1 MKQHPLRFVFFLL
14 VTGMGTAWGQC
25 EADATIYLTD
35 YTFTPTNLT
44 IAVGQTIAFVNAEG
58 THNVDGTAANNPVS
72 FFLEETGGNID
83 GVCMG
88 TVTFDVPGV
97 YSFNSSVGL
106 QPELGMT
113 GTIIVDAET
122 LCDKLVNLSGAYDAG
137 QSSWAFRS
145 YFGCVWFGQF
155 PSEGFPSTNVN
166 LNGLEEYTLFLP
178 KNAAIEEL
186 QELLNLGQFDL
197 LYFSE
202 GMVDGLSYHMV
213 PGMYL
218 AEDLQDGAMLPTV
231 EGQDIAVSVDSEGT
245 VLLNGATLLHED
257 IVAFNGV
264 IHVIDEVL
272 VPPGYPAATTWDF
285 IEQSPDHS
293 YFEQALLAEGFKDD
307 LRGQPFYNDNGPPA
321 AAFTVFAPTDDA
333 FNAFAEAN
341 GFASVDELLDSQFID
356 DIVQAHLVVSVVP
369 SEDLTDGSV
378 LSAYNGEP
386 IDVEVEGETITA
398 NTAPVVDP
406 DVLAFNGVVHVL
418 GDVMPFEFPAVEGTC
433 GAWTIVMT
441 CDPSDFG
448 AGWQGSSLHVYADG
462 EEIAVESMASNGTE
476 SFSVPVDAGSRM
488 DVVYADGGNG
498 IWHGYSIL
506 DNNGQELFSSSGF
519 NPNMGEAQPPMD
531 VYRLEPC
538 NEKTSCGLMEVTFFD
553 GDGYG
558 WYAGGMQFY
567 SDEGLESQIVFN
579 PDFDGDGYFDYI
591 GFFSRTAMVNVWEGE
606 VDFVVTLPVAY
617 ADQCGY
623 EVRNPDGDLVV
634 EDNVLGQNPGNALN
648 VTVCDPSVSATTN
661 LEAQRELQVHPNPAT
676 TSCQLQGLNAQ
687 EPWEAQ
693 VFGLDGRLVLQQS
706 GVGTEPMSV
715 EGLTPGLYHLI
726 VQFGEGEDRN
736 FRLIK
741 N

>member
-1 MKQHPLRFVFFLL
+1 MKHDLLSLAFVFL

-25 EADATIYLTD
+25 EADATVYLTD
-35 YTFTPTNLT
+35 YAFTPSNLT
-44 IAVGQTIAFVNAEG
+44 IEVGQTVAFVNAEG
-58 THNVDGTAANNPVS
+58 THNVDGTAANNPVP
-72 FFLEETGGNID
+72 FFLEETEGNID

-113 GTIIVDAET
+113 GTITVDAET
-122 LCDKLVNLSGAYDAG
+122 LCDKLINLSGAYDADR
-137 QSSWAFRS
+137 SSWAFRS
-145 YFGCVWFGQF
+145 YFGCVWFGMF
-155 PSEGFPSTNVN
+155 PSEGFPNTNVN
-166 LNGLEEYTLFLP
+166 LNGLDQYTLFLP
-178 KNAAIEEL
+178 ENAAIEEL

-197 LYFSE
+197 LYFNG
-202 GMVDGLSYHMV
+202 GMVEGLSYHMV
-213 PGMYL
+213 PGKHL

-231 EGQDIAVSVDSEGT
+231 EGQDIAVSVDGEGT
-245 VLLNGATLLHED
+245 VMLNEATILHED
-257 IVAFNGV
+257 IEAFNGV
-264 IHVIDEVL
+264 IHIIDEVL
-272 VPPGYPAATTWDF
+272 VPPGYPAATTWDI
-285 IEQSPDHS
+285 IEQSPDHT

-307 LRGQPFYNDNGPPA
+307 LRGQPYYNDNGPPA

-333 FNAFAEAN
+333 FIAFAEAN

-369 SEDLTDGSV
+369 SDELTDGSV
-378 LSAYNGEP
+378 LSTYSGDL
-386 IDVEVEGETITA
+386 IDIEVDGETITA
-398 NTAPVVDP
+398 NTAPIVDP
-406 DVLAFNGVVHVL
+406 DVLAYNGVVHVL
-418 GDVMPFEFPAVEGTC
+418 GDLMPFEFPAVEGTC

-441 CDPSDFG
+441 CAPSDFG

-506 DNNGQELFSSSGF
+506 DNNGQELFTTSGLEV
-519 NPNMGEAQPPMD
+519 NMAENQPPKS

-538 NEKTSCGLMEVTFFD
+538 NEMSSCGLMEVTFFD
-553 GDGYG
+553 GEGYG
-558 WYAGGMQFY
+558 WFAGGMQFY

-579 PDFDGDGYFDYI
+579 PDFDGDGDFDYI
-591 GFFSRTAMVNVWEGE
+591 EFGTRTVMVNAWEGD

-617 ADQCGY
+617 ANQCGY

-634 EDNVLGQNPGNALN
+634 EDNVPGQDPGNALN
-648 VTVCDPSVSATTN
+648 VTVCDPGISATAN
-661 LEAQRELQVHPNPAT
+661 LEVQRDLHVHPNPAT
-676 TSCQLQGLNAQ
+676 TFCQLQGLNGQ

-693 VFGLDGRLVLQQS
+693 VFGLDGKRILEQT
-706 GVGTEPMSV
+706 GIGTEPLSI

-726 VQFGEGEDRN
+726 VQFGEGETRS
-736 FRLIK
+736 FRLMK
-741 N
+741 E